1 VKTGNPGYR
10 LLEHPSDVGLE
21 VTGRSLKEVFEFAAL
36 GLTSVIVDPDSVE
49 AKENRAVGIRE
60 ADRERLLVQWLSEI
74 LYLFDG
80 ENFVISSVVVSLVGD
95 GILEATL
102 RGEQL
107 DMGKHRL
114 RTDVKAI
121 TYHQLCVKE
130 SSDGILAR
138 VFFDL

>member
-1 VKTGNPGYR
+1 

-21 VTGRSLKEVFEFAAL
+21 VRGRSLMEVFEYAAL
-36 GLTSVIVDPDSVE
+36 GLTAVIVDSESVE
-49 AKENRAVGIRE
+49 PKENRTVAIQE
-60 ADRERLLVQWLSEI
+60 TDRERLLVQWLSEI
-74 LYLFDG
+74 LYLYDG
-80 ENFVISSVVVSLVGD
+80 EGFLVSSAAVSLAGD

-107 DMGKHRL
+107 IPGKHRL

-121 TYHQLCVKE
+121 TYHQLCVEE